1 MSDKK
6 KEFALVV
13 NRRELAVIL
22 AALRFYQNQNLQNG
36 SDFFDEAIKDI
47 VSDGGSLTPLDF
59 AGVDRLCERIN
70 TCYEKSATRSKKRWA
85 IIVTD
90 GGTVVYVRA
99 YETKTAAKKGLFK
112 YLKEEHGY
120 EGRKSIRA
128 VSEWIT
134 EDAEHLNVDI
144 VRQNILDTDD

>member
-22 AALRFYQNQNLQNG
+22 AALRFYQNENLGDG
-36 SDFFDEAIKDI
+36 SDVGREAIKDI
-47 VSDGGSLTPLDF
+47 ATDCGSLRPLDF
-59 AGVDRLCERIN
+59 EGVDRLCERIN
-70 TCYEKSATRSKKRWA
+70 TCYEISTTRSKKHWA

-99 YETKTAAKKGLFK
+99 YDTKTAAKKGLFK
-112 YLKEEHGY
+112 YLREEHGY
-120 EGRKSIRA
+120 EAHKNISA
-128 VSEWIT
+128 VSEWI
-134 EDAEHLNVDI
+134 EEHGHRLGVDI
-144 VRQNILDTDD
+144 VRQDILDTED